1 MFIVRYYVL
10 ILVCIFFQK
19 MASFN
24 PLAMILSQK
33 PMDGNNYSEWKT
45 NLYIVLDFEKLKF
58 VLTTPKPNEPAAN
71 ASDQV
76 RKDYENWDK
85 ANISVRC
92 YILASV
98 ASHLKGQISHLE
110 SGAEMIQTLDKMFA
124 QSTSSLRQAAVRA
137 IMNTRMT
144 GEV

>member
-1 MFIVRYYVL
+1 
-10 ILVCIFFQK
+10 

-76 RKDYENWDK
+76 RKDYETGT
-85 ANISVRC
+85 R
-92 YILASV
+92 
-98 ASHLKGQISHLE
+98 QIY
-110 SGAEMIQTLDKMFA
+110 QFA
-124 QSTSSLRQAAVRA
+124 A
-137 IMNTRMT
+137 IFLP
-144 GEV
+144 VLLVI

>member
-1 MFIVRYYVL
+1 
-10 ILVCIFFQK
+10 
-19 MASFN
+19 
-24 PLAMILSQK
+24 
-33 PMDGNNYSEWKT
+33 MDGNNYSEWKT

-98 ASHLKGQISHLE
+98 ARSMLPLCVFPSIGNHSML
-110 SGAEMIQTLDKMFA
+110 
-124 QSTSSLRQAAVRA
+124 
-137 IMNTRMT
+137 
-144 GEV
+144 